1 MTSDRDTPNGS
12 YCRPADWQLVEA
24 CIAGTPGGWDLFIRR
39 FGRLISEVVS
49 RTATRRQRGLSNTD
63 HDDLVAEVFAE
74 LLARDAAA
82 LKMFSGR
89 STLTTYLTVIAR
101 RVTVRQLQRQ
111 LRLIVPAA
119 EDDAA
124 GDAPD
129 KKPSATEA
137 AAQQE
142 EIDHWLACLEKI
154 DQVLVRMHDL
164 EGHNYSEIARATGIP
179 IGSIGPRLSRARAT
193 IRQTRDEHD
202 RRDDA
207 APSA

>member
-1 MTSDRDTPNGS
+1 MTTDRGTPNGS
-12 YCRPADWQLVEA
+12 YCQPADWQLVQA
-24 CIAGTPGGWDLFIRR
+24 CIEGTPGGWDLFVRR

-49 RTATRRQRGLSNTD
+49 RTAARRQRGLSNTD

-74 LLARDAAA
+74 LLARDASA

-111 LRLIVPAA
+111 LRVVVPAA
-119 EDDAA
+119 EDDAG

-129 KKPSATEA
+129 EGPSATEA
-137 AAQQE
+137 TAQRE
-142 EIDHWLACLEKI
+142 EIDHWLACLDATER
-154 DQVLVRMHDL
+154 VLVRMHDL
-164 EGHNYSEIARATGIP
+164 EGHSYGDIAKATGIP

-193 IRQTRDEHD
+193 IRQARDERD

>member
-111 LRLIVPAA
+111 LRLIVPA
-119 EDDAA
+119 
-124 GDAPD
+124 
-129 KKPSATEA
+129 
-137 AAQQE
+137 
-142 EIDHWLACLEKI
+142 
-154 DQVLVRMHDL
+154 
-164 EGHNYSEIARATGIP
+164 
-179 IGSIGPRLSRARAT
+179 
-193 IRQTRDEHD
+193 
-202 RRDDA
+202 
-207 APSA
+207 

>member
-12 YCRPADWQLVEA
+12 YCPPADWQLVEA
-24 CIAGTPGGWDLFIRR
+24 CIAGTPGAWDLFIRR
-39 FGRLISEVVS
+39 FGRLIAEVVS

-124 GDAPD
+124 GNAPD
-129 KKPSATEA
+129 KGPSATEA
-137 AAQQE
+137 TAQQE
-142 EIDHWLACLEKI
+142 ELDHWLARLEKT
-154 DQVLVRMHDL
+154 DKVLIRMHDL
-164 EGHNYSEIARATGIP
+164 EGHSYSDIARATGIP

-193 IRQTRDEHD
+193 IRQFRDED
-202 RRDDA
+202 EGRDDA